1 MEIGTLLRKLR
12 DRRKVSSRLIAEKV
26 GISHTTYLDWEHE
39 KSSPTLRHF
48 IRLADAFEMTPVDM
62 MSYLTGTVSPEQNQS
77 SHFWNAS
84 DIRKILKDYQ
94 EHFELLRDLKKDQ
107 N

>member
-12 DRRKVSSRLIAEKV
+12 DHRKVSSRLIAEKV

-39 KSSPTLRHF
+39 KSSPSLRF
-48 IRLADAFEMTPVDM
+48 FFRLAEAFEMTPVDM
-62 MSYLTGTVSPEQNQS
+62 MSYFTGAAIPEQNNS
-77 SHFWNAS
+77 PHFWNTNE
-84 DIRKILKDYQ
+84 IKKILKDYQ
-94 EHFELLRDLKKDQ
+94 EHFELLRDLKRDQ

>member
-12 DRRKVSSRLIAEKV
+12 DHHKVSSRLIAEKV

-39 KSSPTLRHF
+39 KSSPSLKHF
-48 IRLADAFEMTPVDM
+48 FRLADAFKMTPVDM
-62 MSYLTGTVSPEQNQS
+62 ISYLTGEAMPDQNQS
-77 SHFWNAS
+77 SHLWNAN
-84 DIRKILKDYQ
+84 DVRKILKDYQ
-94 EHFELLRDLKKDQ
+94 EHFELLKDLKKDQ

>member
-12 DRRKVSSRLIAEKV
+12 DHHKVSSRSIAEKV

-39 KSSPTLRHF
+39 KSSPSLRHF
-48 IRLADAFEMTPVDM
+48 VRLADAFKMTPVDM
-62 MSYLTGTVSPEQNQS
+62 MSYLTGTTLLHQNNS
-77 SHFWNAS
+77 SHLWNS
-84 DIRKILKDYQ
+84 EDIRKILKDYQ
-94 EHFELLRDLKKDQ
+94 EHFELLRDIKKDQ